1 MENNQQQT
9 KPIFKQHKTAWKI
22 IGVLALVLIILLVW
36 QSTGKKKATE
46 EVPLVNENIEVQNV
60 PTSELP
66 SAIPNNIPLEENA
79 LIIENDIITAP
90 DKPGITQYTRKFVS
104 NKSPE
109 ENYAIY
115 KDFLNA
121 NNWEVVSVT
130 DEDTLKSLIAVS
142 PNKTEQLFITVS
154 ENTISG
160 EVTVD
165 LTVIVQE

>member
-1 MENNQQQT
+1 M
-9 KPIFKQHKTAWKI
+9 
-22 IGVLALVLIILLVW
+22 VLILVIALIFW
-36 QSTGKKKATE
+36 RYMEKTDTSEQIPE
-46 EVPLVNENIEVQNV
+46 INENIKVTKV
-60 PTSELP
+60 PTGELP
-66 SAIPNNIPLEENA
+66 QAIPANIPLEENA

-90 DKPGITQYTRKFVS
+90 EKPGITQYTKKFIS
-104 NKSPE
+104 NRSPD
-109 ENYAIY
+109 ENYEIY
-115 KDFLNA
+115 KEFIVA